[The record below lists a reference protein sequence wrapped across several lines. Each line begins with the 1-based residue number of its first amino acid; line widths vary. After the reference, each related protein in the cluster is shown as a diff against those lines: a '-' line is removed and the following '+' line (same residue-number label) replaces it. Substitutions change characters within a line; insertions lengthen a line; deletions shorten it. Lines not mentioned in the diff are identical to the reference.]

1 MIKDIEELKNE
12 IETFQTNMN
21 QTNGIIDKINSE
33 IALIEQNYNKL
44 ESIAQSM
51 IDTNNEFKKYGEAI
65 NKAQENTVVKV
76 ETVQKKQANIIEELG
91 IMREK
96 QDILAETVT
105 AISTAQQQNKEE
117 MIMATNRV
125 KSIQIVT
132 IVCVGITAILSVIM
146 HII

>member
-96 QDILAETVT
+96 QDILAETVN

>member
-76 ETVQKKQANIIEELG
+76 ETVQKKQATIIEELG

-132 IVCVGITAILSVIM
+132 LVCVGITAILSVIM

>member
-65 NKAQENTVVKV
+65 NKAQENTVLKV
-76 ETVQKKQANIIEELG
+76 EAVQKKQANIIKELG

>member
-1 MIKDIEELKNE
+1 MK
-12 IETFQTNMN
+12 
-21 QTNGIIDKINSE
+21 NGIIDKINSE
-33 IALIEQNYNKL
+33 IELIEQNYNKL

-96 QDILAETVT
+96 QDILAETVN

>member
-96 QDILAETVT
+96 QDILAETVH

>member
-65 NKAQENTVVKV
+65 NKAQENTVLKV
-76 ETVQKKQANIIEELG
+76 EAVQKKQANIIKELG

-132 IVCVGITAILSVIM
+132 LVCVGITAILSVIM